1 MSGSSGWAQARRY
14 FWPTSSAGLGRGLRI
29 MYRPRSTAAWVHS
42 SMVAAEDSYC
52 TMVLMPRDCH
62 LSKLPLGC
70 DQAPMTK
77 SGGVDVVAAD
87 RGVEIFHRVASP
99 GGGTGDLH
107 AVDHVAEVLHGGEVD
122 ARGIEV

>member
-14 FWPTSSAGLGRGLRI
+14 FWPTSSAGVGRGLRI
-29 MYRPRSTAAWVHS
+29 MYRPRSTAACVHS

-77 SGGVDVVAAD
+77 SGGVAEGLAWLVISAKSVRDLSAVEVA
-87 RGVEIFHRVASP
+87 
-99 GGGTGDLH
+99 L
-107 AVDHVAEVLHGGEVD
+107 
-122 ARGIEV
+122 